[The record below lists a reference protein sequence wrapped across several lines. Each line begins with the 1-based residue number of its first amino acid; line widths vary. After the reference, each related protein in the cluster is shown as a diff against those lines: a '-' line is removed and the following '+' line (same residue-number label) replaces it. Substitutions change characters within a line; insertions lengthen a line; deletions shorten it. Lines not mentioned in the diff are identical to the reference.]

1 VVIIAQNLREDNLII
16 VTMMLAQTAASAELV
31 QVATISDLNIVTI
44 ESKIVRQ
51 GFAVSD
57 F

>member
-1 VVIIAQNLREDNLII
+1 VVIIAQNLREENLII
-16 VTMMLAQTAASAELV
+16 VTMMLAQTAASTEFV
-31 QVATISDLNIVTI
+31 QVATIGDLNAITMK
-44 ESKIVRQ
+44 SKIVRQ